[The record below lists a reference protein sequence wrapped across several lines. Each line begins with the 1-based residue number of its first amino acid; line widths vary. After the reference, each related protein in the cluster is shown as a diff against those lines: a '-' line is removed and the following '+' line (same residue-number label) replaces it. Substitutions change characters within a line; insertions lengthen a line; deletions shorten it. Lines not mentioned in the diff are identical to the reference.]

1 MMELFKLPAEND
13 VNDTDNYQQNTRKSV
28 INNYPAV
35 SIENGSNLPD
45 LSYINGDGNNT
56 TSISTNISN
65 LHNGNPILMDDDQ
78 NSIQGTTGSAA
89 QPYSSGF
96 GGLAVLDQ
104 QYFPT
109 ASLASSEFSDFS
121 RFFL

>member
-1 MMELFKLPAEND
+1 MMELFKLPAGND

-28 INNYPAV
+28 MNINPAM

-56 TSISTNISN
+56 TSASTNISN

-78 NSIQGTTGSAA
+78 NLVQGTTISAA

-104 QYFPT
+104 QFPT
-109 ASLASSEFSDFS
+109 ASSASSEVSDFS
-121 RFFL
+121 QFFG